1 MKKLVSLVLVAAL
14 TMGVL
19 SGCSTAGE
27 SSGAAGENPTEQEVT
42 VAITSTID
50 KLDPL
55 FMSTTQMG
63 VVFSNMGATF
73 YGTDA
78 YGKLVPDLGESVEKS
93 EDGLTYTFKIKD
105 GLVWSDGV
113 PLTAEHF
120 VYGIKRAIGYGPDN
134 AYSKRNLT
142 NFIKGAQEA
151 ANAQLD
157 AADMDNVGVVA
168 LDDTTFQIT
177 LASPCPFF

>member
-14 TMGVL
+14 AIGVF
-19 SGCSTAGE
+19 SGCSAVGESSDAAGE
-27 SSGAAGENPTEQEVT
+27 SPAEQEVT

-93 EDGLTYTFKIKD
+93 EDGLTYTFKTRTVWF
-105 GLVWSDGV
+105 GLMVCRLLQSI
-113 PLTAEHF
+113 L
-120 VYGIKRAIGYGPDN
+120 
-134 AYSKRNLT
+134 S
-142 NFIKGAQEA
+142 
-151 ANAQLD
+151 
-157 AADMDNVGVVA
+157 MA
-168 LDDTTFQIT
+168 LNER
-177 LASPCPFF
+177 LAMGRTMPIPSVI

>member
-42 VAITSTID
+42 VTITSTID

-93 EDGLTYTFKIKD
+93 EDGLTYTFKICLLYTS
-105 GLVWSDGV
+105 G
-113 PLTAEHF
+113 
-120 VYGIKRAIGYGPDN
+120 
-134 AYSKRNLT
+134 
-142 NFIKGAQEA
+142 
-151 ANAQLD
+151 
-157 AADMDNVGVVA
+157 
-168 LDDTTFQIT
+168 
-177 LASPCPFF
+177 